1 MNQAELMAH
10 YNEDCKPKFN
20 ERLFVKKD
28 EDIIRELKNVILS
41 CQRDQFFTIKVVKF
55 EEVDDYFEIQRLLRD
70 YEENYSRKSKSSS
83 RKRENSYDYINLKD
97 SDIKLLIVTY
107 FISIKGVSRYLN
119 VYIAVPRVINKFYM
133 RLSGSIYS
141 AMHQIVEASTY
152 NNTTS
157 TNSKSHRV
165 VLRTI
170 LANVNLYRK
179 NVNIKRS
186 DKTTMKCIYYL
197 ANVFSKPLPAMKYL
211 LAKFG
216 YYGTLKM
223 FNFSTDYI
231 QITEYDPKDED
242 LYTFSKKDDVFIST
256 PKYLFDND
264 AVLQSLVYTVYQAVI
279 RNTQAKDMFSQEFWI
294 RSLGL
299 NFNNDSI
306 EKGLSVLD
314 SIEHVYDITTHRLI
328 MLPEHVKANIYTL
341 LKWMMCEFSNLRVKD
356 NLDLATKRIRFAE
369 YVAAM
374 YSFKLSKGIYRIADL
389 GNRADIDSVTKAI
402 NIAPM
407 FLIEEMQKS
416 TLVNYRDMVNDSDS
430 FAALKFTYKG
440 IAGIGE
446 KSSNSVPVVQKMVNT
461 SHLGRV
467 DLNTSSNSDPGMSGI
482 LCPFADI
489 NEDGFFDKD
498 FKEPMFWEKEFAELA
513 DNYRKMQGIREI
525 YKFKESLGIKEE
537 KYDDKTIDG
546 LLVIYRKITPDPNKV
561 FLGET
566 EPGMPMEPSG
576 LIRYRND

>member
-1 MNQAELMAH
+1 MNQAEIMAH
-10 YNEDCKPKFN
+10 YNEECKPKFN
-20 ERLFVKKD
+20 ERLFNKSDD
-28 EDIIRELKNVILS
+28 EIIHELKNVILS
-41 CQRDQFFTIKVVKF
+41 CQRDKFFTIKVVKF
-55 EEVDDYFEIQRLLRD
+55 RVVDDYFEIQHLLRLA
-70 YEENYSRKSKSSS
+70 EETSSRKSKSSS
-83 RKRENSYDYINLKD
+83 KKRENYYDYINLKD
-97 SDIKLLIVTY
+97 SDVKLLVVTY
-107 FISIKGVSRYLN
+107 FISIKGVSRYLD
-119 VYIAVPRVINKFYM
+119 VYIAVPRIINKFYM

-157 TNSKSHRV
+157 TNSKHHRV

-179 NVNIKRS
+179 VVNIKGPN
-186 DKTTMKCIYYL
+186 KETMKCIYYL
-197 ANVFSKPLPAMKYL
+197 ANVFSKPLPAMKYI

-231 QITEYDPKDED
+231 HITAEQVDDPEC
-242 LYTFSKKDDVFIST
+242 YTFERNDIFINV

-264 AVLQSLVYTVYQAVI
+264 AVLQSLVYTIYQAILRNI
-279 RNTQAKDMFSQEFWI
+279 RPDDLYDQEYWI

-306 EKGLSVLD
+306 DKGLSVLD
-314 SIEHVYDITTHRLI
+314 SIEHVYDITTHKLI
-328 MLPEHVKANIYTL
+328 MLPEEVKANIYTL

-369 YVAAM
+369 YIAAM

-389 GNRADIDSVTKAI
+389 GNRADIESVTKAI

-446 KSSNSVPVVQKMVNT
+446 KSSNSVPTIQKMVNT

-489 NEDGFFDKD
+489 DEEGFFAKT
-498 FKEPMFWEKEFAELA
+498 KEPLFWEKEFAELA
-513 DNYRKMQGIREI
+513 DNYRKMCGLREI
-525 YKFKESLGIKEE
+525 YKFKEQLGIKDE
-537 KYDDKTIDG
+537 KYDAETLDG
-546 LLVIYRKITPDPNKV
+546 LIQFYKKLTPEAAAV
-561 FLGET
+561 FEGPRI
-566 EPGMPMEPSG
+566 PGMPLELSG
-576 LIRYRND
+576 IIRYRND